1 MIETHVIFLLLV
13 VTLGYK
19 KVFSQTLLIKKTNS
33 GDCQKEK
40 KKNLEARLFL
50 FINKRFN
57 IQ

>member
-19 KVFSQTLLIKKTNS
+19 KVFNQTLLIKKTNS

-40 KKNLEARLFL
+40 KKPRSQAF
-50 FINKRFN
+50 FIYK
-57 IQ
+57 

>member
-33 GDCQKEK
+33 GDCQEE